1 MEMRTT
7 VLHTAE
13 AAEAILTVLVTM
25 ETLEAWAKEWAIK
38 MAEAQAEA
46 AEQAETG
53 NMAQQAEAADHHLQ
67 DKMARIQHRQT
78 ELVVL
83 DMLEDL
89 VLDQEHLEVE

>member
-1 MEMRTT
+1 MHFI

-13 AAEAILTVLVTM
+13 AAEDTLTVLVTT
-25 ETLEAWAKEWAIK
+25 ETLETWVKEWVIK

-46 AEQAETG
+46 AEQEETG
-53 NMAQQAEAADHHLQ
+53 STAQQAEAAEQNLQ
-67 DKMARIQHRQT
+67 GKMVRTQLKQT

-89 VLDQEHLEVE
+89 VLDQEHQAVG